1 MSTELEAAGAASLGA
16 VRTGG
21 KADLSGQPCRNCG
34 EMVEERY
41 CSRCGQ
47 LAASYHRPFFS
58 LVTESISDSFALD
71 GRIARTLPLLL
82 FRPGVLT
89 RRYTEGK
96 RARYMPPFRL
106 FLLSSLIFYFVVFA
120 FVGSA
125 NWLNFS
131 DVNVDGQQLNAEEMQ
146 ELREAFVGPDGE
158 FDEARMREF
167 LERVGAEDEIVDADP
182 AVEDTAPGPDTPS
195 PDEAATPPEMPDTVG
210 ENPEIEERVQRII
223 DNPRLFV
230 SAIETWLPRLS
241 LLLVPFTM
249 LAMSLMYFWRRKVFV
264 YDHAIHALN
273 LHSWMYLAAT
283 FAILIG
289 WLANPGLAGI
299 LFTIAVPVYVT
310 LSLRGAYQTGFI
322 TSFLRMLV
330 LSIFWLFAVS
340 ILSVGVVIASAL
352 SV

>member
-120 FVGSA
+120 LVGNA
-125 NWLNFS
+125 NWLNFA
-131 DVNVDGQQLNAEEMQ
+131 DLEVDGQELTVAQMRDMQ
-146 ELREAFVGPDGE
+146 EAFIDESGEVDEARLEAFVESLQAGGEINFSADGN
-158 FDEARMREF
+158 
-167 LERVGAEDEIVDADP
+167 DP
-182 AVEDTAPGPDTPS
+182 AEEASAPDATAPPDPVS
-195 PDEAATPPEMPDTVG
+195 
-210 ENPEIEERVQRII
+210 ENQEIEQRVQRIM

-283 FAILIG
+283 LAILIG
-289 WLANPGLAGI
+289 WLAYPGLAGI

-322 TSFLRMLV
+322 ASVLRMLV

>member
-1 MSTELEAAGAASLGA
+1 MSTELEAAGAASIGA
-16 VRTGG
+16 IRTGG

-41 CSRCGQ
+41 CQRCGQ

-120 FVGSA
+120 LVGNA
-125 NWLNFS
+125 NWLNFA
-131 DVNVDGQQLNAEEMQ
+131 DVNVDGQQLSAEEMQ
-146 ELREAFVGPDGE
+146 ELREAFVGPDGD

-167 LERVGAEDEIVDADP
+167 LNSVREDAGERSEGEAGPVDIPD
-182 AVEDTAPGPDTPS
+182 APV
-195 PDEAATPPEMPDTVG
+195 PDEVAAPAETPDTVA
-210 ENPEIEERVQRII
+210 EIPEIEERVQRII

-230 SAIETWLPRLS
+230 SAVETWLPRLS

-289 WLANPGLAGI
+289 WLTNPGLAGT
-299 LFTIAVPVYVT
+299 LFAIAVPVYVT
-310 LSLRGAYQTGFI
+310 FSLRGAYQTGII
-322 TSFLRMLV
+322 TSFLRMIV

-340 ILSVGVVIASAL
+340 ILSVGVVVASAL